1 MLESMKLYAL
11 INICMITGLIALG
24 MTQGSIPSAQEE
36 LMTEAADHL
45 LTRHG
50 THLVSVGTSF

>member
-1 MLESMKLYAL
+1 MLGSMKLYAL

-36 LMTEAADHL
+36 LMTEV
-45 LTRHG
+45 R
-50 THLVSVGTSF
+50 